1 MTPPPSYPLPQMEH
15 ATAAPAIVAEGISK
29 RYRLRQG
36 KQALIEEI
44 FRRFTGTRTAAREM
58 WALRD
63 VSLSVARGESLAIIG
78 ANGAGKSTLLKILA
92 GITTPTAGRVEVGV
106 RLSTQLALG
115 AGFHPYLTGR
125 DNIFLQGT
133 ILGMSNAEVRRLLP
147 RIVDFAGL
155 DGAIERPLWTYSSG
169 MITRLGFAVA
179 AHVEFECLLLDE
191 ALSAGDLGFRE
202 RCENTLRRAR
212 ESRATMV
219 IVTHGSENV
228 RKLCD
233 RALWLDGGRVRAAG
247 GVDEVVGAYEEWSGA
262 KKRSTK
268 APVQDD
274 VP

>member
-1 MTPPPSYPLPQMEH
+1 MLEPV
-15 ATAAPAIVAEGISK
+15 IVAEGISK

-36 KQALIEEI
+36 KEALMEEI
-44 FRRFTGTRTAAREM
+44 YRRFTGTRAPGREN

-63 VSLSVARGESLAIIG
+63 VSLTVARGESLAIIG

-92 GITTPTAGRVEVGV
+92 GITTPTSGRVEVSV
-106 RLSTQLALG
+106 RLATQLALG
-115 AGFHPYLTGR
+115 AGFHPYLSGR

-133 ILGMSNAEVRRLLP
+133 ILGMTNTDVRRLLP

-212 ESRATMV
+212 DSRATLV
-219 IVTHGSENV
+219 IVSHGSENV

-233 RALWLDGGRVRAAG
+233 RALWLDGGRVRASGA
-247 GVDEVVGAYEEWSGA
+247 VEEVVTAYEEWSGA
-262 KKRSTK
+262 KKRPAKQPAKDAAS
-268 APVQDD
+268 
-274 VP
+274 